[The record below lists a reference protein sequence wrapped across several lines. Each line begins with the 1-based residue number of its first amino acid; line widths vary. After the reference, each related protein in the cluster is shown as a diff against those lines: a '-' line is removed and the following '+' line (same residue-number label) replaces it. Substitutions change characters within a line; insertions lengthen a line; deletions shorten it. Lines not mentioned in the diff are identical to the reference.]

1 MEIARHWSD
10 RGRHGEDQLVIDLSP
25 GLCSHEAIEQWMVF
39 LDETRIPMRKVP
51 EKNRVREQKPLSEE
65 QIEKARSFL
74 GVRVLNPLEL
84 QHVAGGNEQGA
95 ADVAVSS

>member
-1 MEIARHWSD
+1 
-10 RGRHGEDQLVIDLSP
+10 
-25 GLCSHEAIEQWMVF
+25 
-39 LDETRIPMRKVP
+39 MRKVP